1 MNTMSSE
8 VSTSYIFQARNYTTM
23 LSEYQKLES
32 WRPLQG
38 IRAVS
43 VHQLLNARTSASDGN
58 KFELADGIPITD
70 VRPQSCMIS
79 SSHSRSYNG
88 LQFTIVAQVL
98 SVVVSPVNTQNES
111 KTTTYTLQDGS
122 GVDNQHTITCI
133 HTHHLR
139 SPRLEF
145 RYGYARVVGTPKKTP
160 RNTIRVAHITPIVDA
175 NEIYCHLLEVMV
187 SAHTFAQ
194 GVPVGQSC
202 IRGFDNNP
210 DDYLQPPKRI
220 NTLSSPR
227 KMVPPSPPSKVYETT
242 HFAVTVS
249 EPSTFTTLPSKK
261 HSNTHYPNSFNSG
274 AILVNDEAGPSRIAQ
289 LDVDGCN
296 EYRIPT
302 TASPC
307 KKDDDEMFEGPMAK
321 KPKPTGSS
329 KRLAEHRKDPYDH
342 LTSLQ
347 RNVMLQLLNSSK
359 MGGTYGDGGVN
370 IGRVVHGIGRSA
382 KAVEI
387 EYVIFK
393 FSQNLFL
400 TYYRNALDSLTA
412 DGYIET
418 KDGGD
423 TYYVV
428 GLGDVCYTNLSW
440 E

>member
-227 KMVPPSPPSKVYETT
+227 KLIPPSPPSKVYENILQLPYQN
-242 HFAVTVS
+242 HP
-249 EPSTFTTLPSKK
+249 PSLLFLLRS
-261 HSNTHYPNSFNSG
+261 
-274 AILVNDEAGPSRIAQ
+274 IQ
-289 LDVDGCN
+289 
-296 EYRIPT
+296 IPT
-302 TASPC
+302 TPIASILVQFWSTT
-307 KKDDDEMFEGPMAK
+307 KQALVVSRSWTL
-321 KPKPTGSS
+321 TGAMNTEFPP
-329 KRLAEHRKDPYDH
+329 LH
-342 LTSLQ
+342 LPVRRMTTKCLRGRWQ
-347 RNVMLQLLNSSK
+347 RNPNPLGPL
-359 MGGTYGDGGVN
+359 
-370 IGRVVHGIGRSA
+370 
-382 KAVEI
+382 
-387 EYVIFK
+387 
-393 FSQNLFL
+393 
-400 TYYRNALDSLTA
+400 
-412 DGYIET
+412 
-418 KDGGD
+418 KDLPSIAR
-423 TYYVV
+423 TPMI
-428 GLGDVCYTNLSW
+428 T
-440 E
+440 